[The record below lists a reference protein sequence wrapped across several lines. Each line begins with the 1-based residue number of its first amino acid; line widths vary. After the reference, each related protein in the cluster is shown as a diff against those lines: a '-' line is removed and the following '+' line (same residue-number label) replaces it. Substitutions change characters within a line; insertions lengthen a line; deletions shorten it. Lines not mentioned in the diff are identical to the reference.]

1 MGTVSQDMQGT
12 IGATQR
18 MVQNIGIAV
27 YTAITSLFITHSSN
41 SDKLVEGASHA
52 WFFASLTLFLA
63 LLPFLYKLLKSKS
76 EFK

>member
-41 SDKLVEGASHA
+41 SDKLVEAQVMHGFLHHSP
-52 WFFASLTLFLA
+52 FF
-63 LLPFLYKLLKSKS
+63 
-76 EFK
+76 